1 VLSEPK
7 DVLRGL
13 TLKVYRFILKNSNP
27 SGIREIQR
35 ALHLSSPT
43 LALYHVNKLEEAGL
57 VKKHLDGYIAD
68 RVVLENFI
76 RLKRT
81 LIPRHFFYVVFFAAA
96 LVFLGTFLRPEVMTR
111 EYVFSIVAIAVAEI
125 AAIYETVKAFSE
137 NTL

>member
-1 VLSEPK
+1 LSDSK

-13 TLKVYRFILKNSNP
+13 TLKVYKFILKNSNP

-57 VKKHLDGYIAD
+57 IKKQSDGYIVD

-81 LIPRHFFYVVFFAAA
+81 LIPRHFFYMVFFTAA
-96 LVFLGTFLRPEVMTR
+96 LIFLTTFLRPYTLTR
-111 EYVFSIVAIAVAEI
+111 EYLFSIATIAVAEI
-125 AAIYETVKAFSE
+125 VAIYETVKAFSK

>member
-1 VLSEPK
+1 MSEPK

-13 TLKVYRFILKNSNP
+13 TLKVYKFILKNSNP

-35 ALHLSSPT
+35 ALRLSSPT

-57 VKKHLDGYIAD
+57 IKKQLDGYIAD
-68 RVVLENFI
+68 RVILENFI

-81 LIPRHFFYVVFFAAA
+81 LIPRHFFYMVFFATA
-96 LVFLGTFLRPEVMTR
+96 LIFLATFLRPHTLTR
-111 EYVFSIVAIAVAEI
+111 EYLFSIAAIAVAEI
-125 AAIYETVKAFSE
+125 AAIYETAKAFSK